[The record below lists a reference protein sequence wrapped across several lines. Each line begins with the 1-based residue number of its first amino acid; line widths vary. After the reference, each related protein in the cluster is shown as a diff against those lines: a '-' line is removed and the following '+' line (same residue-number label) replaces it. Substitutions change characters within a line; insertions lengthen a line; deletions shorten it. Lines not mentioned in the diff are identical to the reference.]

1 MAVDTHL
8 LRRLRFPARYE
19 GLVSAIG
26 EDVVRL
32 LIPPEDETLA
42 VFRSLGVSVPTR
54 SEGVFAPL
62 WAESG
67 TGKTT
72 LASNL
77 SAFLGEFFT
86 GTASH
91 VGAISVEA
99 LDCSVNDVKR
109 SLPSNDERVVP
120 LLIDDRESN
129 PITDAELAAVKQFL
143 RRAGTGSRS
152 IILWPETSAHAAED
166 MARRYA
172 QIVGGAPV
180 ELPVTVSG
188 PDRGTWNAIAKH
200 TMRLVNGLNSLDD
213 LGVDPDNYHSA
224 EFPSLGALLRRIADD
239 FGDLVTEML
248 TATERPV
255 GLVVLFASSSSNAG
269 VLSQL
274 TSGTELAL
282 LDPHALVDST
292 PDSVIGKWWN
302 TRRGLLTQ
310 LIVRLDA
317 RAFCAP
323 PSLVV
328 PILRRYADPVLRSP
342 LTSLIEQR
350 SPSELLMTLARSD
363 LGKFLAGESR
373 AAYETRG
380 TPATTSETA
389 FDLLADEVGFMAGR
403 DKLANRAVAEVLSVD
418 ELRQANGWDEV
429 LPEAKLPFAPIIPD
443 IRIERPGSYLCL
455 EFTWRKGEFLGSA
468 SRSAVAQYLLTKLQ
482 NYGREL
488 GWIPVGR

>member
-1 MAVDTHL
+1 MAVDPHL

-19 GLVSAIG
+19 GLVSAVG
-26 EDVVRL
+26 PDVVRL
-32 LIPPEDETLA
+32 LVPPEDDTLGI
-42 VFRSLGVSVPTR
+42 FRSLGVAVPAR

-77 SAFLGEFFT
+77 SSFLGEFYAH
-86 GTASH
+86 TAAH
-91 VGAISVEA
+91 VGEISVER
-99 LDCSVNDVKR
+99 LEQSVAGVTQTLPAND
-109 SLPSNDERVVP
+109 DRVIP
-120 LLIDDRESN
+120 ILIDDRESN
-129 PITDAELAAVKQFL
+129 PISDAELAAVKQFL
-143 RRAGTGSRS
+143 RRDGTGSRS
-152 IILWPETSAHAAED
+152 VILWPETSAPTAED
-166 MARRYA
+166 MARRYS
-172 QIVGGAPV
+172 QIVGGTPV
-180 ELPVTVSG
+180 DLPVTVAG
-188 PDRGTWNAIAKH
+188 PAPETWPAIAKH
-200 TMRLVNGLNSLDD
+200 TMRLVNGLGSLDD
-213 LGVDPDNYHSA
+213 LGVDPDTYDPA
-224 EFPSLGALLRRIADD
+224 RFTSLGALLRQIADD
-239 FGDLVTEML
+239 FSRLVTDL
-248 TATERPV
+248 LSATERPV
-255 GLVVLFASSSSNAG
+255 GLVILFASSSSNAG

-302 TRRGLLTQ
+302 ERRGLLTQ

-328 PILRRYADPVLRSP
+328 PILRRYADPVLRDP
-342 LTSLIEQR
+342 LSTLIEQR
-350 SPSELLMTLARSD
+350 SPAELLTTFGRSD
-363 LGKFLAGESR
+363 LGRFLAGESR

-389 FDLLADEVGFMAGR
+389 FDLLADDVGFGGGR
-403 DKLANRAVAEVLSVD
+403 DKLANRAIANLLSS
-418 ELRQANGWDEV
+418 EALLQANGWDGV
-429 LPEAKLPFAPIIPD
+429 QPETKLPFAPIIPD

-455 EFTWRKGEFLGSA
+455 EFTWRKGEFLGSS

-488 GWIPVGR
+488 GWIPVGL